1 MSKAMEL
8 IVAGYVTTRDLR
20 ALSELLAH
28 RRKMLDDLRGISS
41 VDAAKAIQDVKD
53 ELAIIEAGMEQL
65 KPPLGS
71 VAGERA
77 EHN

>member
-8 IVAGYVTTRDLR
+8 IVAGYVTARDER

-28 RRKMLDDLRGISS
+28 RRKMFDDLRGISS
-41 VDAAKAIQDVKD
+41 VDAAKAIQDVQD

-65 KPPLGS
+65 KPPPGS

>member
-1 MSKAMEL
+1 
-8 IVAGYVTTRDLR
+8 
-20 ALSELLAH
+20 
-28 RRKMLDDLRGISS
+28 MLNDLRGISS
-41 VDAAKAIQDVKD
+41 VDAVKAIQDVQD

-65 KPPLGS
+65 KPPPGL